1 MSEHE
6 TKPATRSEAY
16 AERAQAAAL
25 CERCG
30 KSRVGSGLKRKCRE
44 CQDIANQQH
53 LAWRTSR
60 AAIGEKP
67 RETFDAQLCYFR
79 NASGEDVAMWVC
91 PICCE
96 VNYLASRGCSLCGRS
111 GLQHANL
118 RRRSQHNEA
127 YRKRFK

>member
-1 MSEHE
+1 MSD
-6 TKPATRSEAY
+6 TSDTTQATRSDAY
-16 AERAQAAAL
+16 AERAQAAEL

-44 CQDIANQQH
+44 CADIANRQH
-53 LAWRTSR
+53 LASR

-79 NASGEDVAMWVC
+79 NASGADVAMWVC